1 MLWIAPQLQYARDW
15 LLEHWYIYQAA
26 LVIVMSALV
35 IAAEANVA
43 APYKTGVITALTA
56 GGGIELLR
64 DILGREADKRRIA
77 AAHDAADRERRRR
90 TRAERQATQ
99 ATRRATE
106 AERHIAEA
114 ERQAAESE
122 RQAAESERRAQQ
134 SERENAESERRA
146 AEAERR
152 AQASERENAEL
163 RRRLQ
168 QQENGAE

>member
-1 MLWIAPQLQYARDW
+1 MFWIAPQLQYARDW

-77 AAHDAADRERRRR
+77 AAHDATDRERRRR

-106 AERHIAEA
+106 S

-134 SERENAESERRA
+134 SERENAEAERRA

-152 AQASERENAEL
+152 AQQSERENAEL

-168 QQENGAE
+168 QQANGAE

>member
-1 MLWIAPQLQYARDW
+1 MLWITPQLQYARDW
-15 LLEHWYIYQAA
+15 LLDHWYIYQAT

-56 GGGIELLR
+56 GGGTELLR
-64 DILGREADKRRIA
+64 DILGRETDKRRIA

-99 ATRRATE
+99 AARRAAE

-114 ERQAAESE
+114 ERQAAEAT
-122 RQAAESERRAQQ
+122 RQAAESERQ
-134 SERENAESERRA
+134 A

-152 AQASERENAEL
+152 AQQSERENAEL

>member
-1 MLWIAPQLQYARDW
+1 MLWITPQFQYARDW
-15 LLEHWYIYQAA
+15 LLDHWYIYQAT

-56 GGGIELLR
+56 GGGTELLR

-77 AAHDAADRERRRR
+77 AAHDQADRERRRR
-90 TRAERQATQ
+90 TRAER
-99 ATRRATE
+99 RAAE
-106 AERHIAEA
+106 AERHFAEA
-114 ERQAAESE
+114 TRQAAESE
-122 RQAAESERRAQQ
+122 RQAAEAERRAQQ
-134 SERENAESERRA
+134 
-146 AEAERR
+146 
-152 AQASERENAEL
+152 SERENAEL

>member
-1 MLWIAPQLQYARDW
+1 MLWITPQLQYARDW

-77 AAHDAADRERRRR
+77 AAHDEADRERRRR
-90 TRAERQATQ
+90 TRAER
-99 ATRRATE
+99 RAAE

-114 ERQAAESE
+114 ERQAAEAT
-122 RQAAESERRAQQ
+122 RQ
-134 SERENAESERRA
+134 A
-146 AEAERR
+146 AEAERW
-152 AQASERENAEL
+152 AQQSERENAEL

>member
-1 MLWIAPQLQYARDW
+1 MLWITPQLQYARDW

-77 AAHDAADRERRRR
+77 AAHDATDRERRRR
-90 TRAERQATQ
+90 TRAER
-99 ATRRATE
+99 
-106 AERHIAEA
+106 
-114 ERQAAESE
+114 
-122 RQAAESERRAQQ
+122 
-134 SERENAESERRA
+134 RA

-152 AQASERENAEL
+152 AQQSERENAEL

>member
-1 MLWIAPQLQYARDW
+1 MFWIAPQLQYARDW

-77 AAHDAADRERRRR
+77 AAHDETDRERRRR
-90 TRAERQATQ
+90 TRAER
-99 ATRRATE
+99 RAAA
-106 AERHIAEA
+106 AERHFAEA
-114 ERQAAESE
+114 ERQAAEAT
-122 RQAAESERRAQQ
+122 RQ
-134 SERENAESERRA
+134 A

-152 AQASERENAEL
+152 VQQSERENAEL
-163 RRRLQ
+163 RRRLE

>member
-1 MLWIAPQLQYARDW
+1 MLWITPQLQYARDW
-15 LLEHWYIYQAA
+15 LLDHWYIYQAA

-56 GGGIELLR
+56 GGGTELLR
-64 DILGREADKRRIA
+64 DILGRETDKRRIA
-77 AAHDAADRERRRR
+77 AAHDEADRERRRR

-122 RQAAESERRAQQ
+122 RQAAEATRQAAESERQAAESERRAQQ
-134 SERENAESERRA
+134 
-146 AEAERR
+146 
-152 AQASERENAEL
+152 SERENAEL

>member
-1 MLWIAPQLQYARDW
+1 MLWITPQLQYARDW

-77 AAHDAADRERRRR
+77 AAHDETDRERRRR

-99 ATRRATE
+99 ATRRAAE
-106 AERHIAEA
+106 AERHFAEATRQAAEA
-114 ERQAAESE
+114 ERQAAE
-122 RQAAESERRAQQ
+122 AERRAQQ
-134 SERENAESERRA
+134 SERENAE
-146 AEAERR
+146 
-152 AQASERENAEL
+152 L
-163 RRRLQ
+163 RRRLR

>member
-1 MLWIAPQLQYARDW
+1 MLWITPQLQYARDW
-15 LLEHWYIYQAA
+15 LLDHWYIYQAT

-56 GGGIELLR
+56 GGGTELLR

-90 TRAERQATQ
+90 TRAEQQA
-99 ATRRATE
+99 ARRAAE

-114 ERQAAESE
+114 ERQAAEAT
-122 RQAAESERRAQQ
+122 RQAAESERQ
-134 SERENAESERRA
+134 A

-152 AQASERENAEL
+152 AQQSERENAEL

>member
-1 MLWIAPQLQYARDW
+1 MLWITPQLQYARDW
-15 LLEHWYIYQAA
+15 LLDHWYIYQAT

-56 GGGIELLR
+56 GGGTELLR
-64 DILGREADKRRIA
+64 DILGRESDKRRIA

-90 TRAERQATQ
+90 TRAER
-99 ATRRATE
+99 RAAE

-122 RQAAESERRAQQ
+122 RQ
-134 SERENAESERRA
+134 A

>member
-77 AAHDAADRERRRR
+77 AAHDATDRERRRR
-90 TRAERQATQ
+90 TRAER
-99 ATRRATE
+99 
-106 AERHIAEA
+106 
-114 ERQAAESE
+114 
-122 RQAAESERRAQQ
+122 
-134 SERENAESERRA
+134 RA

-152 AQASERENAEL
+152 AQQSERENAEL

>member
-77 AAHDAADRERRRR
+77 AAHDETDRERRRR

-106 AERHIAEA
+106 SERQIAEA
-114 ERQAAESE
+114 ERQAAEAE

-134 SERENAESERRA
+134 SERENAE
-146 AEAERR
+146 
-152 AQASERENAEL
+152 L

>member
-1 MLWIAPQLQYARDW
+1 MLWITPQLQYARDW

-77 AAHDAADRERRRR
+77 AAHDETDRERRRR

-106 AERHIAEA
+106 AERQIAEA
-114 ERQAAESE
+114 ERQAAEATRQATEAE
-122 RQAAESERRAQQ
+122 RQ
-134 SERENAESERRA
+134 A

-152 AQASERENAEL
+152 AQQSERENAEL

>member
-1 MLWIAPQLQYARDW
+1 MLWITPQLQYARDW

-77 AAHDAADRERRRR
+77 AAHDEADRERRRR

-106 AERHIAEA
+106 AEL
-114 ERQAAESE
+114 Q
-122 RQAAESERRAQQ
+122 
-134 SERENAESERRA
+134 A

>member
-1 MLWIAPQLQYARDW
+1 MFWITPQLQYARDW

-77 AAHDAADRERRRR
+77 AAHDETDRERRRR
-90 TRAERQATQ
+90 TRAERRAAT
-99 ATRRATE
+99 
-106 AERHIAEA
+106 AERHFAEA
-114 ERQAAESE
+114 ERQAAEAT
-122 RQAAESERRAQQ
+122 RQAAEAERRAQQ
-134 SERENAESERRA
+134 SERENAE
-146 AEAERR
+146 
-152 AQASERENAEL
+152 L
-163 RRRLQ
+163 RRRLE

>member
-1 MLWIAPQLQYARDW
+1 MLWIAPQLQYARYW
-15 LLEHWYIYQAA
+15 LLDHWYIYQAA

-77 AAHDAADRERRRR
+77 AAHDATDRERRRR
-90 TRAERQATQ
+90 TRAER
-99 ATRRATE
+99 
-106 AERHIAEA
+106 
-114 ERQAAESE
+114 
-122 RQAAESERRAQQ
+122 
-134 SERENAESERRA
+134 RA

-152 AQASERENAEL
+152 AQQSERENAEL

>member
-1 MLWIAPQLQYARDW
+1 MLWITPQLQYARDW
-15 LLEHWYIYQAA
+15 LLDHWYIYQAA

-56 GGGIELLR
+56 GGGSELLR

-99 ATRRATE
+99 AARRAAE

-114 ERQAAESE
+114 ERQAAEAT
-122 RQAAESERRAQQ
+122 RQAAKSERRDAEAERRAQQ
-134 SERENAESERRA
+134 SERENAE
-146 AEAERR
+146 
-152 AQASERENAEL
+152 L
-163 RRRLQ
+163 RRRIQ